1 MFVEIPQNELGI
13 GLILGGAGLKPGER
27 LIVARGGGIG
37 RDEEFFELE
46 ASGRIAGIGAGCE
59 FGDNRDGE
67 GDGLRERRRESWRHS
82 EQRATN
88 GEKERENA
96 IGGKSE
102 SMHFDPLIGVL
113 HSETCNPCAA

>member
-1 MFVEIPQNELGI
+1 MFVEIAQNELGI

-46 ASGRIAGIGAGCE
+46 ASGRIAGIGARCE
-59 FGDNRDGE
+59 FRDGRCGE
-67 GDGLRERRRESWRHS
+67 RDWLPDRRRESGRHS

-96 IGGKSE
+96 IGAKSE
-102 SMHFDPLIGVL
+102 SMHFDPLIGVP
-113 HSETCNPCAA
+113 HSEACDPCAA